1 MRPFKKILLIRL
13 DKIGDLVLTLP
24 VDQGLAGGGMEV
36 VWVIPK
42 GLAFIGDHA
51 FPKRRYIELDKATS
65 WKKFW
70 NFVAWIKH
78 EKPDSAVVFHG
89 PWWLGL
95 ALFIAG
101 VPRRVTKLS
110 QWHSFLFFNRGIRQ
124 KRSLADSHEL
134 EYNYQLVE
142 QGFAFPKDSLLRE
155 TLELHAD
162 PSQLRKFQLTYKNY
176 FVVHP
181 GMAGSAQNWPMQ
193 NYQSLIKKLIELHD
207 VVITGTT
214 SDQAYL
220 STIESEFKTHPKV
233 KWLVGQA
240 TGSEL
245 IAILQGAKAV
255 VAPSTGVLHLA
266 ASTGTPTIGIY
277 SPVRVQQPKRWGPK
291 GLRTSTLMPQVTCP
305 GELKCLNQNC
315 PIFDCMY
322 QISPEQVFE
331 SLKVAIK

>member
-101 VPRRVTKLS
+101 VPRRVTKL
-110 QWHSFLFFNRGIRQ
+110 
-124 KRSLADSHEL
+124 
-134 EYNYQLVE
+134 
-142 QGFAFPKDSLLRE
+142 
-155 TLELHAD
+155 
-162 PSQLRKFQLTYKNY
+162 
-176 FVVHP
+176 
-181 GMAGSAQNWPMQ
+181 
-193 NYQSLIKKLIELHD
+193 
-207 VVITGTT
+207 
-214 SDQAYL
+214 
-220 STIESEFKTHPKV
+220 
-233 KWLVGQA
+233 
-240 TGSEL
+240 
-245 IAILQGAKAV
+245 
-255 VAPSTGVLHLA
+255 
-266 ASTGTPTIGIY
+266 
-277 SPVRVQQPKRWGPK
+277 
-291 GLRTSTLMPQVTCP
+291 
-305 GELKCLNQNC
+305 NQ
-315 PIFDCMY
+315 
-322 QISPEQVFE
+322 
-331 SLKVAIK
+331 